1 MLDARRKQK
10 KQVPALTESIDQ
22 RREVHQILLGLEPQT
37 PHGPPPASVSTLVSQ
52 LSLKSPQSLAHGPA
66 TSLSPGELVYNA
78 YFWVSLQS
86 YRIKIFG
93 LLTNVPKYFWCHK
106 FSLHILTVIRLY
118 SVCERGSTWARM
130 LVCCGVSTGFV
141 AFRQDFKYRFLQLLL
156 CFWVSVTSS
165 PVHWRT
171 VCDSAKSGL
180 PIASF
185 GFFI

>member
-93 LLTNVPKYFWCHK
+93 LLTNVPKYF
-106 FSLHILTVIRLY
+106 
-118 SVCERGSTWARM
+118 
-130 LVCCGVSTGFV
+130 
-141 AFRQDFKYRFLQLLL
+141 
-156 CFWVSVTSS
+156 
-165 PVHWRT
+165 
-171 VCDSAKSGL
+171 
-180 PIASF
+180 
-185 GFFI
+185 